1 MTDWI
6 EINKDEKHIARE
18 KAKAKELRKSGWW
31 KQKLAAGVC
40 HYCGQKFLPEEL
52 TMEHIVPIVRG
63 GKSVKS
69 NVVPAC
75 KECNNKKK
83 YLTPVEM
90 LMNREKSPAPEK

>member
-18 KAKAKELRKSGWW
+18 KIKARDLRKSGWW
-31 KQKLAAGVC
+31 KQKLTAGIC
-40 HYCGQKFLPEEL
+40 YYCGKKFRPEEL
-52 TMEHIVPIVRG
+52 TMDHIVPIARG

-75 KECNNKKK
+75 KECNNRKK

-90 LMNREKSPAPEK
+90 LMNQKDPPESEK

>member
-6 EINKDEKHIARE
+6 EINKDEKHIAHE